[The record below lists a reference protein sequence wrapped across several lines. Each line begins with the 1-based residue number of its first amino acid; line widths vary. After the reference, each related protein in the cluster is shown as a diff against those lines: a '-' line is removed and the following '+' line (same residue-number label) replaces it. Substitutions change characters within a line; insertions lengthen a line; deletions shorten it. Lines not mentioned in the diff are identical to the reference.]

1 MIVGFTGTRHGM
13 NNKQLHAQINA
24 KPDSGTM
31 LGKLLKAEKDDK
43 TAIVKLFKLVLAR
56 KPTEKEIGVTMKHI
70 NSVKDRGAAFEDL
83 LWSLINTTEFTS
95 KR

>member
-1 MIVGFTGTRHGM
+1 MM

-31 LGKLLKAEKDDK
+31 LSKLLKAEKNDK
-43 TAIVKLFKLVLAR
+43 TAVVKLFKLVLAR
-56 KPTEKEIGVTMKHI
+56 KPTGKETAVTMKHI
-70 NSVKDRGAAFEDL
+70 NSVQDRGAAFEDL